1 MSSVNTAKKKEL
13 KPTMNA
19 VEAADMAAA
28 RRVLRLGSEGLTCL
42 AQSLD
47 QSFSRALDL
56 LQKVGGRIIVT
67 GMGKSGHIAN
77 KIAAT
82 LASTGTPAF
91 FVHPGEA
98 SHGDLGMIEQAD
110 AVLALS
116 NSGDTPEISDI
127 VSFTRRFKIP
137 LVVITSGRESSL
149 AQQADVA
156 LVLPPGEE
164 ACSMGL
170 APTTST
176 TMMIALGDS
185 LAVALME
192 RKGFTADDFKLR
204 HPGGQLARRLLK
216 VSDIMHQGAEL
227 PLVSGESPMSQAI
240 VEMTA
245 KSFGCIAVV
254 DDQNRIE
261 GIITDGDLR
270 RHMTSDL
277 LNNQAAQV
285 MTRSP
290 RTIEPGA
297 LATQAVQI
305 MNELA
310 ITNLFVTE
318 DDRVVGVLHIHDCLR
333 VGVA

>member
-1 MSSVNTAKKKEL
+1 MSSVNIARKKEIDPS
-13 KPTMNA
+13 KDA
-19 VEAADMAAA
+19 VTAADLEAAG
-28 RRVLRLGSEGLTCL
+28 RVLRLGAEGLARL
-42 AQSLD
+42 ADGLD
-47 QSFSRALDL
+47 QAFSQALDI
-56 LQKVGGRIIVT
+56 LQKTQGRIIVT
-67 GMGKSGHIAN
+67 GMGKSGHVAN

-82 LASTGTPAF
+82 LASTGSSSF

-110 AVLALS
+110 TVLALS
-116 NSGDTPEISDI
+116 NSGDTQEMSDI
-127 VSFTRRFKIP
+127 VAYTRRFKIP
-137 LVVITSGRESSL
+137 LVVMTSGPDSAL
-149 AQQADVA
+149 ARQADVA
-156 LVLPPGEE
+156 LVLPQAEE
-164 ACSMGL
+164 ACPMGL

-227 PLVSGESPMSQAI
+227 PLVSGDTQMSQAI

-254 DDQNRIE
+254 DEGNNLE

-270 RHMTSDL
+270 RHMSAGL
-277 LNNQAAQV
+277 LDKQAAQV
-285 MTRSP
+285 MTHEP
-290 RTIEPGA
+290 RTIGPSA
-297 LATQAVQI
+297 MASQAVQI
-305 MNELA
+305 MNEMG

-318 DDRVVGVLHIHDCLR
+318 DGRVVGVLHIHDCLR
-333 VGVA
+333 MGVA

>member
-1 MSSVNTAKKKEL
+1 MD
-13 KPTMNA
+13 A
-19 VEAADMAAA
+19 VAAADMEVA

-42 AQSLD
+42 ARSLD

-56 LQKVGGRIIVT
+56 LQMVGGRIVVT

-116 NSGDTPEISDI
+116 NSGETPEISDI
-127 VSFTRRFKIP
+127 VAFTRRFKIP
-137 LVVITSGRESSL
+137 LVVITSRRESSL

-164 ACSMGL
+164 ACPMGL

-216 VSDIMHQGAEL
+216 VSDIMHRGAEL
-227 PLVSGESPMSQAI
+227 PLVSGATPMSQAI

-277 LNNQAAQV
+277 LNNRAAQV

-297 LATQAVQI
+297 LASQAVQI
-305 MNELA
+305 MNELS

-318 DDRVVGVLHIHDCLR
+318 DGRVVGVLHIHDCLR
-333 VGVA
+333 RGVA

>member
-1 MSSVNTAKKKEL
+1 M
-13 KPTMNA
+13 
-19 VEAADMAAA
+19 EAAG
-28 RRVLRLGSEGLTCL
+28 RVLRLEAEGLACL
-42 AQSLD
+42 AGSLD
-47 QSFSRALDL
+47 QTFSRALDA
-56 LQKVGGRIIVT
+56 LQMVDGRIVVT

-82 LASTGTPAF
+82 LASTGSPAF

-98 SHGDLGMIEQAD
+98 SHGDLGMIGQTD

-116 NSGDTPEISDI
+116 NSGETPEISDI
-127 VSFTRRFKIP
+127 VAYTRRFKIP
-137 LVVITSGRESSL
+137 LVVITSGPESSL

-156 LVLPPGEE
+156 LVLPEGEE
-164 ACSMGL
+164 ACPMGL

-192 RKGFTADDFKLR
+192 RRGFTADDFKLR

-227 PLVSGESPMSQAI
+227 PLVSGTTPMSQTL

-245 KSFGCIAVV
+245 KSFGCVAVV
-254 DDQNRIE
+254 DARNRIE

-270 RHMTSDL
+270 RHMTSSL
-277 LNNQAAQV
+277 LDNQAAQV
-285 MTRSP
+285 MTRAP
-290 RTIEPGA
+290 RTISPSA
-297 LATQAVQI
+297 LASQAVQI
-305 MNELA
+305 MNEIG

-318 DDRVVGVLHIHDCLR
+318 DDRVIGVLHIHDCLR
-333 VGVA
+333 MGVA